1 MKWTPST
8 VLRKKVWAEGLFTL
22 TVSSPEVLP
31 FHPGQFLHLAVVEDE
46 ERTNRPYSV
55 ASPHGDELDF
65 FVVLVEEGKLTPK
78 LWALD
83 VGDALEVSEK
93 ATGSFTLE
101 KTPDAKH
108 LWLIATGTGLAP
120 YIAMLRTS
128 EPWSRY
134 EKIVV
139 VHGVR
144 HHTDLAYQD
153 ELAAYRGTYGKQ
165 FEYVP
170 VLSRDESPDALF
182 GRIPQCMESGT
193 LEETAD
199 CELSKTDSAVML
211 CGNPAMLD
219 EMESKLGNREMV
231 KHRKKKPGQI
241 VIERYW

>member
-8 VLRKKVWAEGLFTL
+8 VLRKKIWAEGLFTL
-22 TVSSPEVLP
+22 TISSAEVLP
-31 FHPGQFLHLAVVEDE
+31 FLPGQFLHLAVVEGE

-55 ASPHGDELDF
+55 ASPHGNELDF
-65 FVVLVEEGKLTPK
+65 FVVLVEGGKLTPK

-83 VGDALEVSEK
+83 VGDSLEVSEK
-93 ATGSFTLE
+93 ATGSFTLQ
-101 KTPDAKH
+101 KTPEAKH

-120 YIAMLRTS
+120 YIAMLRTD
-128 EPWSRY
+128 EPWLRY

-144 HHTDLAYQD
+144 HHSDLAYQE
-153 ELAAYRGTYGKQ
+153 ELAAHRENVGQQ

-170 VLSRDESPDALF
+170 VLSRDESPDALL
-182 GRIPQCMESGT
+182 GRIPQCLESGK
-193 LEETAD
+193 LEEAAE
-199 CELSKTDSAVML
+199 CELSKAESAVML

-219 EMESKLGNREMV
+219 EMESKLGEREMI
-231 KHRKKKPGQI
+231 KHRKKAPGQI